1 MSPRRTERTVETA
14 LACSAAQRLHQRFGL
29 RERLLERGGRVPV
42 FEALAR
48 CGLPPLFRQL
58 DGLSGAYLPE
68 PVPGV
73 MIAAR
78 LSRNRQRLAGA
89 CLLGYA
95 EFTRGNQCDRPFLL
109 RLASKMDA
117 VEAGERAA
125 WEFAE
130 EFLLPPWLLE
140 AQCARQNW
148 TPAELT
154 DPAIAY
160 QLALRL
166 GADYGVV
173 CQMLRYSEAGLI
185 GPDAAARLR
194 HATPDGIKAALL
206 QGAAPVTG
214 DGDVWELT
222 SRDEGSV
229 IEVGP
234 EDLFVLRLPEHS
246 GAGFVWNLEQLDES
260 GFTVVRDERV
270 VSARAAIGGC
280 VDRLVTVGPVAQRQG
295 EMVLAERRPWEKPE
309 PAIKEFR
316 VRYRLAEPE
325 PEGWARAA
333 RGLNLA
339 A

>member
-1 MSPRRTERTVETA
+1 MSPRRTEQAVETA
-14 LACSAAQRLHQRFGL
+14 PACSAAQRLHRHFGL
-29 RERLLERGGRVPV
+29 RERLLECGGRVPV

-48 CGLPPLFRQL
+48 CGLPPLFRPL

-78 LSRNRQRLAGA
+78 LPRNRQRFAGA
-89 CLLGYA
+89 CLLGHA
-95 EFTRGNQCDRPFLL
+95 EFARGNQRGRPLLL
-109 RLASKMDA
+109 RRSPRMDA
-117 VEAGERAA
+117 GEAGEWAA
-125 WEFAE
+125 REFAE
-130 EFLLPPWLLE
+130 EFLLPPWLLR

-148 TPAELT
+148 TPAALT
-154 DPAIAY
+154 DPAVVY

-166 GADYGVV
+166 GADYGIVR
-173 CQMLRYSEAGLI
+173 QTLRRPEVDLI
-185 GPDAAARLR
+185 GPDAAARLQQV
-194 HATPDGIKAALL
+194 TPDGIKAALL
-206 QGAAPVTG
+206 QGAAPVTE

-222 SRDEGSV
+222 PRDEGAT

-260 GFTVVRDERV
+260 GFAVVRDERV
-270 VSARAAIGGC
+270 APARAAIGGC
-280 VDRLVTVGPVAQRQG
+280 VDRLVTVGPAAQRQG

-309 PAIKEFR
+309 QAIKEFR
-316 VRYRLAEPE
+316 IHYRLAGPE

-333 RGLNLA
+333 RELNLA